1 MIART
6 TISAPTAETPFA
18 TQRPSRAPRR
28 AGLFLLALAIAL
40 FPACEGSFAKYSTS
54 ARVKQLHT
62 AVADFNKFIRWQ
74 EWERASDFVTE
85 EDQAEF
91 KNKFQEIEEEFRIT
105 DFEIRDTDVE
115 EPESKFAETIVLYH
129 YYLLP
134 SVTEKKVRAT
144 QNWVWSETEKKWE
157 VKSPLDFLK
166 LVERPDK
173 NQPGA
178 RAARL
183 AVADSDR

>member
-1 MIART
+1 MITRPT
-6 TISAPTAETPFA
+6 VSAPAAEKRFV
-18 TQRPSRAPRR
+18 TQRPSPAPRR
-28 AGLFLLALAIAL
+28 ASLVILALAIAL
-40 FPACEGSFAKYSTS
+40 FPACEASFGKYSS
-54 ARVKQLHT
+54 SVRVKQLHT

-74 EWERASDFVTE
+74 EWERASGFVTK
-85 EDQAEF
+85 EDQADF

-105 DFEIRDTDVE
+105 DFEIRHTDVE
-115 EPESKFAETIVLYH
+115 EPESKFAETIVLYR

-144 QNWVWSETEKKWE
+144 QNWVWSETTKKWE

-173 NQPGA
+173 NQRGA
-178 RAARL
+178 KAARL
-183 AVADSDR
+183 AGAELNR